1 MKLFGTKF
9 WAIWFI
15 GLTHNI
21 MKWLE
26 ILAVGVVR
34 ITGSPFYVALMSLF
48 VSFLYPS
55 SGF

>member
-1 MKLFGTKF
+1 MKLFHNKDF

-26 ILAVGVVR
+26 ILAVGV
-34 ITGSPFYVALMSLF
+34 LSLKLQVLHF
-48 VSFLYPS
+48 MWH
-55 SGF
+55 